1 MGISFLENV
10 LVFIFV
16 FFYFFIY
23 LILCLVAEK
32 LMKKKRN
39 ESLHHSET
47 GEKGK
52 KYFIRR
58 NEIICIFGKANL
70 M

>member
-1 MGISFLENV
+1 MCSFFL
-10 LVFIFV
+10 FILYFV
-16 FFYFFIY
+16 Y

-39 ESLHHSET
+39 ESFHHSET